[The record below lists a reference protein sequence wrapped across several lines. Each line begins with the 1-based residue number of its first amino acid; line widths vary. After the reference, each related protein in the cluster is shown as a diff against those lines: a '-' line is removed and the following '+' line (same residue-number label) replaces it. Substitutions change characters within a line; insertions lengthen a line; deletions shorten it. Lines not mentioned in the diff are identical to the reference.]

1 MVLSVEVA
9 LKNPIRKY
17 IDKKYEKLTPE
28 QVQKREE
35 MSQIITKE
43 LENIVGNKDGNR
55 TLHKYAYDYRRFRID
70 KGIYI
75 VLLVLEITVYL
86 ILGLMNTTLAQKL
99 FVTLPY
105 LCMTIPMFGFLFK
118 LFHVISMVEV
128 MVGRKYNGIVIKVNQ
143 YSKFMLF
150 FGIIMLMGHIL
161 SLAKNFNDINMQQE
175 VIYMLFIISS
185 CVISFIL
192 CMHTIRFKKKMLLY

>member
-1 MVLSVEVA
+1 M
-9 LKNPIRKY
+9 
-17 IDKKYEKLTPE
+17 
-28 QVQKREE
+28 
-35 MSQIITKE
+35 
-43 LENIVGNKDGNR
+43 
-55 TLHKYAYDYRRFRID
+55 
-70 KGIYI
+70 
-75 VLLVLEITVYL
+75 LEITVYL